1 MDELF
6 NEFENKIGYTFK
18 NKNYLLEALT
28 HSSYANEHSTKHNE
42 RLEFLGDA
50 VLELSM
56 SKHLF
61 SIISLD
67 EGVLT
72 KTRAK
77 SVCEE
82 ALDIY
87 ADKINLGKY
96 LLLGRGEELTGGR
109 TRPAVIADAF
119 EAVLGAIF
127 LDGGFEEADKFV
139 KQFVIPYYN
148 DLLAIKDYKSTLQ
161 EKLQSEKRTI
171 KYEIVKDLGPA
182 NDKTFEAVVYMDD
195 ILMGRGIGK
204 TKKEAEQNAAKSAL
218 LKEAKN

>member
-148 DLLAIKDYKSTLQ
+148 DLLEIKDYKSTLQ